1 MLISSQAYDDLLAE
15 VQRLRGQSNISS
27 DSNGRHTTKLPP
39 APSNNILQS
48 PTNDTELLTKL
59 SSNKDGLKNL
69 NNHINN
75 SATSLK
81 GDLGYRRTPQNGSS
95 QVDRQEKVLLSEVN
109 NMKGDPGVVMN
120 KKEKSSDSKQTKPLR
135 KRLNKAGEFWCCLI
149 VLLPMIVTKS
159 VECW

>member
-15 VQRLRGQSNISS
+15 VQRLRRQSNISN

-48 PTNDTELLTKL
+48 PTNDTQLLTKL

-69 NNHINN
+69 NEHINN
-75 SATSLK
+75 SVTSFK
-81 GDLGYRRTPQNGSS
+81 GDLGYRRTPHNESS
-95 QVDRQEKVLLSEVN
+95 QVGRQEKVLLSEGN

-120 KKEKSSDSKQTKPLR
+120 KKEKSSDIKQTKPLR
-135 KRLNKAGEFWCCLI
+135 KKLIKAGEF
-149 VLLPMIVTKS
+149 
-159 VECW
+159 

>member
-69 NNHINN
+69 NKHINN

-81 GDLGYRRTPQNGSS
+81 GDLGTPQNGSS
-95 QVDRQEKVLLSEVN
+95 QVGRQEKVLLSEVN
-109 NMKGDPGVVMN
+109 NMKGDPGLVMN

-135 KRLNKAGEFWCCLI
+135 KRLNKAGEFWCYLI

>member
-15 VQRLRGQSNISS
+15 VQRLRRQSNISN

-48 PTNDTELLTKL
+48 RTNDTELLTKL

-69 NNHINN
+69 NEHINK
-75 SATSLK
+75 SVTSFK
-81 GDLGYRRTPQNGSS
+81 GDLGYRRAPHNESS
-95 QVDRQEKVLLSEVN
+95 QVGRQEKVLLSEVN

-120 KKEKSSDSKQTKPLR
+120 KKEKSSDNKQTKPLR
-135 KRLNKAGEFWCCLI
+135 KKLIKAGEF
-149 VLLPMIVTKS
+149 
-159 VECW
+159 

>member
-15 VQRLRGQSNISS
+15 VQRLRGQPNISS
-27 DSNGRHTTKLPP
+27 DSNGRHRTKLPP

-69 NNHINN
+69 NKHINN

-95 QVDRQEKVLLSEVN
+95 QVGRQEKVLLSEVN

-135 KRLNKAGEFWCCLI
+135 KRLNKAGEF
-149 VLLPMIVTKS
+149 
-159 VECW
+159 

>member
-15 VQRLRGQSNISS
+15 VQRLRRQSNISN

-69 NNHINN
+69 NEHINN
-75 SATSLK
+75 SVTSFK
-81 GDLGYRRTPQNGSS
+81 GDLSYRRTPYNESS
-95 QVDRQEKVLLSEVN
+95 QVGRQEKVLLSEVN

-120 KKEKSSDSKQTKPLR
+120 KKEKSSDNKQTKPLR
-135 KRLNKAGEFWCCLI
+135 KKLIKAGEF
-149 VLLPMIVTKS
+149 
-159 VECW
+159 